1 MGRACRDASSTD
13 PVVPRAT
20 ATEVQAAGRIH
31 RLGQTKDVLIKRFA
45 FRNSLED
52 NIIQLHA
59 AIKAGTI
66 TITDGH
72 IPAAGM
78 RILNR

>member
-1 MGRACRDASSTD
+1 M
-13 PVVPRAT
+13 
-20 ATEVQAAGRIH
+20 EVQAAGRIH
-31 RLGQTKDVLIKRFA
+31 RLGQTKDVLVKRFA

-66 TITDGH
+66 PIVDGH
-72 IPAAGM
+72 IPPRGM